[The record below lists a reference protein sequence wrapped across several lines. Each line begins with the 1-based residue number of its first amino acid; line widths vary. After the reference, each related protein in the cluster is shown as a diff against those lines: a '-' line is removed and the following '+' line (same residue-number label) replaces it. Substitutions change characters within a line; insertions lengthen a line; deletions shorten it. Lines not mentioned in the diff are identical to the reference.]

1 MGAGESLVC
10 LPGRLLSVRETVGA
24 PPCAGGETQPGE
36 NGPHTRGWEGWSPP
50 WILEG
55 KAGSLRPPI
64 EYHTRREK
72 HQEI

>member
-36 NGPHTRGWEGWSPP
+36 NGPHTRGGEGMEPSVDSGR
-50 WILEG
+50 G
-55 KAGSLRPPI
+55 KPDRSDHP
-64 EYHTRREK
+64 
-72 HQEI
+72 

>member
-1 MGAGESLVC
+1 MVC

-24 PPCAGGETQPGE
+24 PPCAGGETQPWGE
-36 NGPHTRGWEGWSPP
+36 RAAYSGLGGDGALRGFWK
-50 WILEG
+50 G